1 MQTYGFILL
10 TKSFDNAAYYYIFVL
25 DGWWSSSWV
34 QTAWSFL
41 HTIQRKLKVNQT
53 EVLKSTRWRTHLE
66 KVNITK
72 RTKQS
77 KTNGVTLNSIQIKN
91 EPRNFEQKET
101 GDGDR
106 SKLSLLKKH
115 VKQQQTTS
123 NQLTMCSPI
132 SWSPLVLLTRL
143 SKVRRVSLSKHVTV
157 NN

>member
-1 MQTYGFILL
+1 M
-10 TKSFDNAAYYYIFVL
+10 A
-25 DGWWSSSWV
+25 WSSSRV
-34 QTAWSFL
+34 KSAWSFA
-41 HTIQRKLKVNQT
+41 HRIQRKMNVNQA
-53 EVLKSTRWRTHLE
+53 EVLKSTRWITNLE

-72 RTKQS
+72 RTKHS
-77 KTNGVTLNSIQIKN
+77 KTNGVTLNSIQVKQ
-91 EPRNFEQKET
+91 EPRNFEQKEI

-123 NQLTMCSPI
+123 NQPTIGSQI
-132 SWSPLVLLTRL
+132 SLSPLVLLTRL